1 MLRRKGREQV
11 SLDVMRR
18 GYSDGKRVRSHQR
31 VGNSSGARIRLLEP
45 EVPGWTSGTQRDAE
59 GVSTS
64 CGLRSGAVINERSS
78 FVRSFSKTPANRRE
92 DSIISR

>member
-1 MLRRKGREQV
+1 MGTSGSLRLRRKGREQV

-45 EVPGWTSGTQRDAE
+45 EVPGWTSASESQRDAE

-64 CGLRSGAVINERSS
+64 CGLRSGA
-78 FVRSFSKTPANRRE
+78 
-92 DSIISR
+92 